1 MFKLF
6 MGINMYNRFSSY
18 IAVILV
24 CTILMCT
31 SVYAQSGSVDALIKT
46 GNDYSNL
53 FQYDK
58 AYENFRKATEIEPDN
73 WEGWFL
79 GGKCLLRLKKLD
91 EAEKFLVKAHN
102 LNPNEVDV
110 QKALG
115 SIYINYA
122 KTASTN
128 GQIAAK
134 LDYQLKACH
143 AYPAGTKIW
152 LALFEQWWQN
162 GEFEK
167 IKAEGDF
174 IVKNNKALLDQADDE
189 SLQAALVYVA
199 KAYYGD
205 ADYAKADSFLT
216 HASKIRSQN
225 DELYTLKR
233 EIKNRGEEKIKKI
246 LGQAQ
251 SEIDAK
257 NYEKAMETLKT
268 ASKQPGA
275 HQSEIEEK
283 IEQLEKTINIS
294 KSMVEIEGLIKAE
307 KYSEASVKLEEELG
321 VYPENEE
328 LTKKYQEV
336 TEKLQEIQEKKDREE
351 EEKSYAEELKRKK
364 EMRFDAAKKE
374 AEKYEEEKNYD
385 GAVEALQKA
394 LKIFPADAKVKAKI
408 EELQA
413 ESKKAKKRQE
423 EYTQSFAQL
432 QSLYKEEKYDECTE
446 LGESLLRK
454 YSEHKLT
461 ISEVLAEAYLKLE
474 KYEEASKI
482 VNNLESEQ
490 TQYEN
495 LYNFAKG
502 MEYDAKGDNDL
513 AMPLLEK
520 VANSNYKF
528 KSKASSTVWKLRLI
542 KYQLGVY
549 LVIIIILIVVT
560 PKIKDI
566 IQTAQE
572 KSKNQKLEK
581 IKESGNYEANFK
593 FLEERYTKD
602 DVHNMKLVTL
612 LYAAAL
618 QKKGEN
624 EKAYSLITDYLKKD
638 SRSPLAKSI
647 AGETALAIGETSMI
661 GLEQIEGLLKLN
673 ENRSD
678 VINYLAKTYI
688 TQKADHKKA
697 QEYISKYIS
706 MNPADTEAIKYLADV
721 YISRQVY
728 TQQSVKTF
736 EKAIKCNPDISDYYV
751 ALMENHKALGNTVEA
766 EKVIETIKEKFP
778 DFSWASTSNNTSYDP
793 YSNPQDY
800 YNQPQNYGQQQS
812 YAQQQSYEA
821 QTPTPEAAPQQD
833 YYSQMAQP
841 AQESNTQ
848 AATEDYSQKIMQQQ
862 MLFQQAYQQPAQN
875 TAPATSAGLP
885 DYGNLGGDD
894 LPSLESL
901 IGKEEQPASDGGLLP
916 DLSDLIDPKKN
927 QPQAS
932 VAAQPA
938 AKPRISGPTKN
949 CPHCGSLN
957 SANEYYCTSCGKPF

>member
-1 MFKLF
+1 MNKRHSL
-6 MGINMYNRFSSY
+6 Y
-18 IAVILV
+18 IAVFFMY
-24 CTILMCT
+24 TILMCT
-31 SVYAQSGSVDALIKT
+31 TAYAQNGSVDALLKT

-58 AYENFRKATEIEPDN
+58 AYENFRKATELEPDN

-91 EAEKFLVKAHN
+91 EAERFLTKAHD
-102 LNPNEVDV
+102 LKPDEVDV

-122 KTASTN
+122 KTAATN

-174 IVKNNKALLDQADDE
+174 IVKNNKELLDQADDE
-189 SLQAALVYVA
+189 SLQASLVYVA

-205 ADYAKADSFLT
+205 ADYATADKFLT
-216 HASKIRSQN
+216 HASKIRCQN

-246 LGQAQ
+246 LNQAQ
-251 SEIDAK
+251 SEIESK
-257 NYEKAMETLKT
+257 NYEKAMETLKN

-275 HQSEIEEK
+275 RQSEIQEK
-283 IEQLEKTINIS
+283 IEQLEKTININ
-294 KSMVEIEGLIKAE
+294 KYLEEIAGLIKSE
-307 KYSEASVKLEEELG
+307 KYSEASVKLEEALG
-321 VYPENEE
+321 TYPENEE
-328 LTKKYQEV
+328 LTAKYQEV
-336 TEKLQEIQEKKDREE
+336 TNKLEEIQEKKEKEE
-351 EEKSYAEELKRKK
+351 EAKSYAEEMKRKK
-364 EMRFDAAKKE
+364 EMRFEAAKKE
-374 AEKYEEEKNYD
+374 AEKYEKDKNYD
-385 GAVEALQKA
+385 SAIESLQKA
-394 LKIFPADAKVKAKI
+394 LKIYPNDGNVKAKI
-408 EELQA
+408 EELQTA
-413 ESKKAKKRQE
+413 SKKAKKRQE
-423 EYTQSFAQL
+423 EYTQSFAKL
-432 QSLYKEEKYDECTE
+432 QSLFKEESYEECTE
-446 LGESLLRK
+446 LGESLLGK
-454 YSEHKLT
+454 YAEHKVT
-461 ISEVLAEAYLKLE
+461 VSEVLAEAYLKLE

-482 VNNLESEQ
+482 VNNLENEK
-490 TQYEN
+490 TQYEH

-502 MEYDAKGDNDL
+502 MEAYLKGDFDTS
-513 AMPLLEK
+513 MPLLEQ
-520 VANSNYKF
+520 VSNSTYKF
-528 KSKASSTVWKLRLI
+528 KSNASSTIWKIRLTRW
-542 KYQLGVY
+542 QWGVY
-549 LVIIIILIVVT
+549 ILLLALVIAIT

-618 QKKGEN
+618 QKKGDN
-624 EKAYSLITDYLKKD
+624 AKAYDLITDYLKKD

-647 AGETALAIGETSMI
+647 AGETAMALGETSMI
-661 GLEQIEGLLKLN
+661 ALEQIEGLLKIN

-678 VINYLAKTYI
+678 VTNYLAKTYI

-697 QEYISKYIS
+697 QEYIAKYIS
-706 MNPADTEAIKYLADV
+706 MNPGDTEAIKYLADV
-721 YISRQVY
+721 YISRQAY
-728 TQQSVKTF
+728 SQQSIKTF
-736 EKAIKCNPDISDYYV
+736 EKAIKNNPDISDYYV
-751 ALMENHKALGNTVEA
+751 ALMENHKAIGNTLEA
-766 EKVIETIKEKFP
+766 ERILETIKERFP
-778 DFSWASTSNNTSYDP
+778 DFATASSNTGYDP
-793 YSNPQDY
+793 YSNQQDFY
-800 YNQPQNYGQQQS
+800 SQPTDYGQQQN
-812 YAQQQSYEA
+812 YAQLPDDSQVSASAEPQS
-821 QTPTPEAAPQQD
+821 
-833 YYSQMAQP
+833 YYSQMSLPSQTESAQS
-841 AQESNTQ
+841 QQ
-848 AATEDYSQKIMQQQ
+848 AEDYSQKIMQQQ
-862 MLFQQAYQQPAQN
+862 MLFQQAYQQPTQQQAPKS
-875 TAPATSAGLP
+875 APAGFPNYDSI
-885 DYGNLGGDD
+885 GGEE

-901 IGKEEQPASDGGLLP
+901 VGKEEPLNNDSSGLLP

-927 QPQAS
+927 QPQQS
-932 VAAQPA
+932 AAVQPA
-938 AKPRISGPTKN
+938 AKPRITGPTKN
-949 CPHCGSLN
+949 CPHCGNLN